1 MSKTINAKD
10 QVLQLLTDI
19 QKLKDQ
25 YPFLKMDIDVTARE
39 RVVMNEEVTDK
50 YITIEEYKKRA
61 KETTTCEN
69 CGVQVDYNEVCVWDG
84 KNLCF
89 NCKTDESCVDW

>member
-39 RVVMNEEVTDK
+39 RVVMNEE
-50 YITIEEYKKRA
+50 EEYS
-61 KETTTCEN
+61 TCEK
-69 CGVQVDYNEVCVWDG
+69 CGKADENNQIYVKDG
-84 KNLCF
+84 RDLCF
-89 NCKTDESCVDW
+89 NCKYGSPRLQSPWRPRCRGK